1 MSSTFVRY
9 PLDRDQPVREVTWV
23 AVGEWE
29 LATSASVLHGP
40 GLSRLC
46 GRNGKLGKPAARDQ
60 RGYVVVV
67 TGVLY
72 GTTRRSLYP
81 VREFL
86 FATDFA
92 FQLRRASP
100 AAVTPAPSLAAFP
113 LRAAPAPRTPFTIYT
128 TDTAARCTVQPTPRY
143 SFIPLPQLSLS

>member
-1 MSSTFVRY
+1 MNPAGAAPR
-9 PLDRDQPVREVTWV
+9 PQPAILRRLDRLRRYTRL
-23 AVGEWE
+23 E
-29 LATSASVLHGP
+29 LLCAPLFLQESHSGSFATHQAH
-40 GLSRLC
+40 
-46 GRNGKLGKPAARDQ
+46 NRDQ

-72 GTTRRSLYP
+72 GTTRRSLHP

-86 FATDFA
+86 FAAGFA

-100 AAVTPAPSLAAFP
+100 AAVTLAPSLAAFP